1 MDDDD
6 GHSGGDRGMQ
16 RLCGQFTFMWMDI
29 NRIDFWMILI
39 EKNRSDQG

>member
-1 MDDDD
+1 MMVIDTAVVVIE
-6 GHSGGDRGMQ
+6 GMQ
-16 RLCGQFTFMWMDI
+16 HLCGQFTFMWMDI